1 MVILSIGLTSNLDN
15 QLHYFERE
23 SSNSEDG
30 YKMVAN
36 FLDKLLEL
44 AETFQQ
50 TLPTE
55 IDTELESLQEIF
67 KILILLLISTIFEI
81 FESFMKKTVPGKK
94 SRPCS
99 LEKVS

>member
-44 AETFQQ
+44 AEKFQE
-50 TLPTE
+50 TLPSE
-55 IDTELESLQEIF
+55 IERELESLQERYQIF
-67 KILILLLISTIFEI
+67 LLLPILTI
-81 FESFMKKTVPGKK
+81 FESF
-94 SRPCS
+94 
-99 LEKVS
+99 

>member
-44 AETFQQ
+44 AEKFQE
-50 TLPTE
+50 TLPSE
-55 IDTELESLQEIF
+55 IERELESLQERYKIF
-67 KILILLLISTIFEI
+67 LLLPILTI
-81 FESFMKKTVPGKK
+81 FESF
-94 SRPCS
+94 
-99 LEKVS
+99 

>member
-44 AETFQQ
+44 AEKFQE
-50 TLPTE
+50 TLPSE
-55 IDTELESLQEIF
+55 IERELESLQERYQIF
-67 KILILLLISTIFEI
+67 LLLPILTIFE
-81 FESFMKKTVPGKK
+81 S
-94 SRPCS
+94 C
-99 LEKVS
+99 